1 MQIDAKQRTYW
12 SKNLR
17 LTVVLLIVWFFATFV
32 MAYFARELNNINILG
47 FPLGFYMS
55 AQGSLVIYVLVIWY
69 YAHYMNRLDMEYG
82 IEEGRG
88 E

>member
-1 MQIDAKQRTYW
+1 MQVDAKQRAYW

-17 LTVVLLIVWFFATFV
+17 LTVMLLVVWFFATFV
-32 MAYFARELNNINILG
+32 MTYFARELNNINLLG